1 MFGRKKK
8 IEAQAPE
15 AQVEKIDIT
24 KEMQPVIDSGNYILE
39 QKDKLQQEEQNT
51 SDALGEIKRLNF
63 SHP

>member
-51 SDALGEIKRLNF
+51 SDA
-63 SHP
+63 